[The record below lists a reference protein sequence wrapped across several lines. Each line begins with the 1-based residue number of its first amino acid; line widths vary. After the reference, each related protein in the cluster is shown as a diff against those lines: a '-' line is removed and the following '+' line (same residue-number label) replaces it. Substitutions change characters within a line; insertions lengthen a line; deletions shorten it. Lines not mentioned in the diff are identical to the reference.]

1 MSRSVRT
8 AATDARI
15 WCLVLLLALWAP
27 TLLRAS
33 PEDSLVADAAMRGDT
48 ETARSLLRS
57 GADVNAAQADGMT
70 ALHWAALNDAD
81 ELAEMLVYA
90 GANLKA
96 GTRNGN
102 YEPLHLAS
110 RAGSVTVMATLLEA
124 GADPNAPTAAGGARP
139 LHFAAE
145 IGNTEAI
152 ALLLHHGADID
163 AGEAAWRQTP
173 LMFAAA
179 TGRVAAVNLL
189 LQGGADPAVTS
200 SVVDIVERG
209 GWDRDEV
216 RRRARQKAALRA
228 LEEEEQAAAEAE
240 ESEEA
245 EEGEESEETREESA
259 EEEETA
265 EGDGTAEGEETVQGE
280 EAVEGEET
288 VQGGEAV
295 EGEETAD
302 EGEAEPE
309 GAEQRETSETEPARE
324 VAVMLAEEAVAE
336 PKEGAESEGEG
347 EGESEEEE
355 GKKEPAERPSFFDLV
370 FAHGGLTALHYAA
383 REGYTD
389 TVLALLEA
397 GADINQVSDGDQT
410 SSLLISILNG
420 HFDLALILLEAGA
433 NPQLASENGATPL
446 YLALNARWIQKS
458 SYPPQNAAKQQQA
471 TYLEL
476 MEALLTAGADPNVR
490 LKKHLWY
497 GGFNFDLLTDTT
509 GATPFWRAA
518 YATDVDAMKLLVA
531 HGADPS
537 TPTRKLPGRRRRG
550 GNRRPQGDEEDHSGL
565 QPVEIGGP
573 AAYPIHAAS
582 GIGYG
587 EGFAANQHR
596 HVPDG
601 WMAAVK
607 YLIEEMGA
615 DINARDHNAYTPL
628 HHAAARGDLDMV
640 RYLVSHGADV
650 AAVSRKGQTTA
661 DMANGPVQRIQPFPA
676 TLALLESLGAENNH
690 NCVSC

>member
-15 WCLVLLLALWAP
+15 WCLVLLLALGAP

-228 LEEEEQAAAEAE
+228 LEEEEQAAAEAK

-288 VQGGEAV
+288 VQGG
-295 EGEETAD
+295 
-302 EGEAEPE
+302 
-309 GAEQRETSETEPARE
+309 
-324 VAVMLAEEAVAE
+324 E